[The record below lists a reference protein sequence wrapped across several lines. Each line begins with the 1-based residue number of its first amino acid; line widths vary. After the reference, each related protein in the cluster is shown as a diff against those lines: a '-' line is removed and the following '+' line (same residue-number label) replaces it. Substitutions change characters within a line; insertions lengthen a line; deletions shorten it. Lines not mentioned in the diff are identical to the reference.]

1 MTRRRFVVAFLTALA
16 VWTPLSVQTAS
27 AIYCYPGDPP
37 AVYQACLAYNQ
48 GIGQQVSN
56 EQQLQY
62 IQWKIGSIQDQIDAT
77 YALIK
82 TLNAQ
87 IDAQKN
93 LIAQTQA
100 AIDELDR
107 KIRFTEA
114 SLTRLHAG
122 MSVRDALLNQRL
134 RYVDDHGSVNYVEL
148 VLTANTFNDLMNRMI
163 GAQQVAASDRKLMA
177 DLGVERAQ
185 FDQTSAELVIQRTQV
200 QALLQQ
206 LQATEADME
215 KNQATEKA
223 ALAYQQQLEAKLS
236 DQYRQLGVQR
246 KAIDAQVAALQ
257 LKYEAAAQKAGGG
270 TGVFEWPE
278 PACGFSCISQG
289 YGCVTFYLEIYDP
302 SCPYPHRKHTGIDIA
317 AAYGSPIVA
326 ADTGIIY
333 FYPGSIGYGN
343 MIMIIHGNGYSTV
356 YGHLASYKS
365 GLSSGQVVARGDLI
379 GYEGST
385 GWSTGPHLHFEIRV
399 SNDPRDPCIWL
410 GC

>member
-1 MTRRRFVVAFLTALA
+1 MRRRFVVAFLTALA

-163 GAQQVAASDRKLMA
+163 GAQQVAAADRKLL
-177 DLGVERAQ
+177 DELGTERAQ
-185 FDQTSAELVIQRTQV
+185 FDQTNADLGIQKNQEGV
-200 QALLQQ
+200 LLKQQ
-206 LQATEADME
+206 LATQADLETNVN
-215 KNQATEKA
+215 KQKQAIVYA
-223 ALAYQQQLEAKLS
+223 QQLET
-236 DQYRQLGVQR
+236 QLHDRYAEVQAQR
-246 KAIDAQVAALQ
+246 ALIDAQVAALQ
-257 LKYEAAAQKAGGG
+257 QKYDAAAKAAGGG
-270 TGVFEWPE
+270 NGVFAWPV
-278 PACGFSCISQG
+278 PACGYSCISQG
-289 YGCVTFYLEIYDP
+289 FGCSTFYLEPYDAA
-302 SCPYPHRKHTGIDIA
+302 CPYPHRIHTGIDIA
-317 AAYGSPIVA
+317 APYHSAVVA

-333 FYPGSIGYGN
+333 LYPWSTGYGN
-343 MIMIIHGNGYSTV
+343 YIIIFHGNGYSTH
-356 YGHLASYKS
+356 YGHLA
-365 GLSSGQVVARGDLI
+365 GFANVQSGQIIARGDLI

-385 GWSTGPHLHFEIRV
+385 GWSTGPHLHFEVRT
-399 SNDPRDPCIWL
+399 NNNYRNPCIWL